1 MSTNK
6 EVYEKAKAGDGF
18 IKLTDLAPSVDQELI
33 DEVGEWISAKY
44 RHQDALSQL
53 KIGFTEYQEK
63 QVEFLQ
69 FGLGLNFHSLM
80 SSAIHIC
87 IYHASDQSEDQRFG
101 MKNLHLLAEYPKAV
115 SIDRYIDVNLS
126 QQAITLLD
134 YYDLEDQ
141 CNECIF
147 IGLELLFR
155 VIFPSAHAFYSTKEK
170 E

>member
-1 MSTNK
+1 MPTNK

-18 IKLTDLAPSVDQELI
+18 IKLTDLTPSVDQELI
-33 DEVGEWISAKY
+33 DAMGEWIASKY
-44 RHQDALSQL
+44 RHLDEISQL

-69 FGLGLNFHSLM
+69 FGLGLDFHSLM
-80 SSAIHIC
+80 SSAIQTWIVHS
-87 IYHASDQSEDQRFG
+87 SDQSDQMFG
-101 MKNLHLLAEYPKAV
+101 MKDLHLLAEYPKAV
-115 SIDRYIDVNLS
+115 SIDRDIDVNLNKK
-126 QQAITLLD
+126 AITLLD
-134 YYDLEDQ
+134 HYDLEDQ

-155 VIFPSAHAFYSTKEK
+155 AIFPLAHAFYLAKEK